1 MRTIAGK
8 SAVVF
13 REGRAPLI
21 APTDASI
28 HEHDAAAFLWMLR
41 RAAARAEFIS

>member
-8 SAVVF
+8 RAVVF

-21 APTDASI
+21 APIDATI

-41 RAAARAEFIS
+41 GAAARAEFLS